1 MIIWGMGSAAKTQRQ
16 REGQAPAKKDTE
28 PQDGQEN
35 SFNTLEAALQS
46 SLIVHSDGAGSE
58 KVPDSLD
65 ALFANAGN
73 YLFYHERE

>member
-1 MIIWGMGSAAKTQRQ
+1 MLLKPNANERGKLQQRKTQ
-16 REGQAPAKKDTE
+16 A
-28 PQDGQEN
+28 QDSQEN
-35 SFNTLEAALQS
+35 SFNSLEAALQS
-46 SLIVHSDGAGSE
+46 SLRVHSDGAGSE